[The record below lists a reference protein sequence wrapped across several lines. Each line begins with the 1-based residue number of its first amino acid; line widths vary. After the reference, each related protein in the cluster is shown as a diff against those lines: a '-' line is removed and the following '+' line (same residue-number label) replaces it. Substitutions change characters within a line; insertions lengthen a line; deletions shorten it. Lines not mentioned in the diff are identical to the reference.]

1 MKIQEIMA
9 HPVWSCRADASL
21 ATAANIMI
29 DNDCGFVPIVDT
41 RGIAIGVVTDRDI
54 CRSAVRADRRP
65 SEIPVLDACTRP
77 VFVCSPTD
85 DIHAALLSMRKA
97 KVRRLA
103 VTRPDG
109 HLLGVVSMTDIL
121 KHAGPQA
128 SPRGS
133 GLSYSEAVTTL
144 RSINA
149 HELQE
154 RPPVFAA
161 E

>member
-1 MKIQEIMA
+1 MKIQQIMA
-9 HPVWSCRADASL
+9 HHVKSCRSDATL

-29 DNDCGFVPIVDT
+29 DNDCGFVPVVDT
-41 RGIAIGVVTDRDI
+41 RGAAVGVLTDRDI
-54 CRSAVRADRRP
+54 CRAVARLDRRP
-65 SEIPVLDACTRP
+65 SEIPVWDACTRP
-77 VFVCSPTD
+77 VFACSPAE
-85 DIHAALLSMRKA
+85 DIHSALLSMRKA

-121 KHAGPQA
+121 KHAGPST
-128 SPRGS
+128 SPSGG

-144 RSINA
+144 KSINA

-154 RPPVFAA
+154 RPQVLAA